1 MFKFLKRLLGKED
14 ELEYRLS
21 RGMKVGINC
30 HLFSVATIDGA
41 WPWLISFGDNVTV
54 SSDVHILAHDA
65 SPNIVGCE
73 TKLGR
78 VDIGNNVFIGAGS
91 TILCNVRIGDNVIV
105 GAGSVVATDLPGD
118 TVYAGSPARRVCSM
132 EEFKEKQKAQRENRP
147 DFSKMHR
154 WDEWIDAPEEDKQ
167 KMREQL
173 EDGCG
178 YV

>member
-1 MFKFLKRLLGKED
+1 MIKLLQKIRKKDD

-21 RGMKVGINC
+21 HGMKVGKNC
-30 HLFSVATIDGA
+30 RLFSVATIDGA

-73 TKLGR
+73 TRLGR
-78 VDIGNNVFIGAGS
+78 VDIGNNVFIGVGS
-91 TILCNVRIGDNVIV
+91 TIMCNVRIGDNVVI
-105 GAGSVVATDLPGD
+105 GAGSVVTKDLPGNA
-118 TVYAGSPARRVCSM
+118 VYAGNPARRICSI
-132 EEFKEKQKAQRENRP
+132 EEFREKHQAQRSNRP

-154 WDEWIDAPEEDKQ
+154 WDEWINAPEEDKQ